1 MSPEANPAARAVI
14 ITGAAQGL
22 GRAYALAF
30 AGAGWHVLL
39 ADIAG
44 GKAEAVC
51 AEIAAAGGSAFSI
64 RTDIAEERDCNAM
77 AATALAHFGR
87 IDALVNNAAIT
98 TFEYKPFAELSVSE
112 WDRMFAVNVRGSW
125 LAMRAVLPAMREQGG
140 GSIINV
146 ASNTYLSGRKHMT
159 HYISSKGAIVGLTRS
174 TAHELGPLNIRVNCV
189 LPGATQTE
197 VPRGDLPA
205 DRKKA
210 ILDGQALKR
219 FEEPGDLT
227 GAVLF
232 LASDESRFI
241 TGQSLVVDGGF
252 TVL

>member
-1 MSPEANPAARAVI
+1 VPTVI
-14 ITGAAQGL
+14 VTGAAQGL

-30 AGAGWHVLL
+30 AGAGWQVLI
-39 ADIAG
+39 ADING
-44 GKAEAVC
+44 EKAAAVA
-51 AEIAAAGGSAFSI
+51 AEIAAAGGSAFAV
-64 RTDIAEERDCNAM
+64 RADVAEEGDCTAM
-77 AATALAHFGR
+77 VAVAIEHFGR

-98 TFEYKPFAELSVSE
+98 TFDYKPFAELSLVE

-125 LAMRAVLPAMREQGG
+125 LAMRAVLPAMRAQGS

-159 HYISSKGAIVGLTRS
+159 HYISSKGAIVGLTRA
-174 TAHELGPLNIRVNCV
+174 TAHELGELNIRVNCV

-197 VPRGDLPA
+197 VVRRDLPPE
-205 DRKKA
+205 RKRA

-232 LASDESRFI
+232 LASDEARFI

-252 TVL
+252 TNL